1 MTPNLRVPL
10 KTLLI
15 SLPCLAIGL
24 SFLVFSLIP
33 SVYEWN
39 AMRHWNP
46 VPATVTHAELK
57 VSHSDDSTTFLAT
70 ATYTYSVN
78 GRNYTHSRVGINDS
92 YDNLGSWQ
100 EDKGA
105 ILQEHRDNSDL
116 IIVYVNPN
124 NPQDSV
130 IYPELRLSVF
140 AFKLAFAVIFTGIGI
155 GFIVSAIRKNTWR
168 TSNPY
173 APDAPW
179 RANKGWQ
186 NPITSNAKS
195 SLIGT
200 WVFALIGCAVSFALA
215 INTVPPAL
223 AQGNYGTL
231 FVLIFVLIGLLS
243 LYWAIKKTMLWR
255 HFGPTPLWLEPY
267 PGAIGGHIGGTIKC
281 DRPLNASTAH
291 ITLEC
296 ILHYQSGSGR
306 DRQSKQSIVWQTQG
320 SAPVVAQN
328 TTGHPQSYIAFYF
341 NVPNQL
347 PASEPRSQHYHCWK
361 ITLKLSD
368 NKATLSRQFTIPAFH
383 GTERSQLNITNTAD
397 NAQTR
402 DTQEQTLESL
412 LNIQQISGGIALAH
426 KAGRDLKTNAL
437 LLIIGLVFWGVGI
450 GIGFTDD
457 TPIFMVMILSLLGG
471 ALSLCGFYKLLNSYH
486 VKIGHAGLYTERYI
500 LGIKTRQRFYASHT
514 IKHLAIKST
523 GHSTIGNHHTE
534 HFVITAVL
542 NNGKTVNVAESLN
555 GQSIAEYAL
564 ENISLLSGYPKL

>member
-1 MTPNLRVPL
+1 
-10 KTLLI
+10 
-15 SLPCLAIGL
+15 
-24 SFLVFSLIP
+24 
-33 SVYEWN
+33 
-39 AMRHWNP
+39 MRHWNP